1 MKHLKGLLML
11 VVWQLAGKPLIWE
24 HLGSVGED
32 KWHTALQPKL
42 HDGKHSTMSMD
53 FNTSL
58 FTVLALPP
66 EMPSS
71 PATLSPAPQHLPDCH
86 PTAENCL
93 SLTAAYLL
101 PT

>member
-1 MKHLKGLLML
+1 ML

-66 EMPSS
+66 AMPSS
-71 PATLSPAPQHLPDCH
+71 HILIWSRYERLLQSICLCH
-86 PTAENCL
+86 PTENCI
-93 SLTAAYLL
+93 SLTTARLL